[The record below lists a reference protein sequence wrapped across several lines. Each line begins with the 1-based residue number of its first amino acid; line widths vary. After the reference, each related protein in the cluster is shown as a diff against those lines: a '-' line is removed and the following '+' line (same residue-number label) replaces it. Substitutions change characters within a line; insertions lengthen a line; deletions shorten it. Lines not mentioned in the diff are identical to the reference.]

1 MRMKKYITLDQLIE
15 WANSTAPFVFDG
27 VSVDP
32 SAQWEAINT
41 TIKPLLDGSL
51 DNPYSTT
58 SPKEKLPQYFSTA
71 EAIGIYLNEEYGD
84 RLVAVPFRGGEYYP
98 KLGRNLNKDEA
109 MEVIIQELIYKATNF
124 ISIYGFQ
131 FIKKIGIFDIKYNPI
146 WNVDGTER
154 TVYDFG
160 QHVTTDQYG
169 NKKQT
174 QQHAQQTITNNYD
187 EVELTDNFAKTTEEI
202 EYGNTSQETTYSQ
215 QQLTDN
221 IDGTTDT
228 HSETTMDNTAAFRNK
243 TQDIHSGHTDTH
255 IADPHTEKTDADT
268 HVDTR
273 EVAAKSD
280 THTTA
285 AREDVE
291 THAAYTD
298 TIADDTHTDTN
309 TSQSHQNVETKE
321 RHGNIGVTSTQE
333 LISQER
339 QLLDFN
345 PAIDFFNAFINK
357 ICLSCYCY

>member
-58 SPKEKLPQYFSTA
+58 SPKAKLPQYFSTA
-71 EAIGIYLNEEYGD
+71 AAIGIYLNEEYGD
-84 RLVAVPFRGGEYYP
+84 RLVAIPFRGGEYYS

-131 FIKKIGIFDIKYNPI
+131 FIKKIGVFDIKYNPI
-146 WNVDGTER
+146 WNVDGTEK
-154 TVYDFG
+154 TIYDFS
-160 QHVTTDQYG
+160 QHITTDQHG
-169 NKKQT
+169 NKQQT
-174 QQHAQQTITNNYD
+174 QS
-187 EVELTDNFAKTTEEI
+187 LGPTTESTQ
-202 EYGNTSQETTYSQ
+202 YGATEDTHRYGEQKGTTSV
-215 QQLTDN
+215 
-221 IDGTTDT
+221 GARTDT
-228 HSETTMDNTAAFRNK
+228 HSETTMDNTASFRNK
-243 TQDIHSGHTDTH
+243 TQDSHASTTDSTTLQTHTDVDSSIQHTDT
-255 IADPHTEKTDADT
+255 KTT
-268 HVDTR
+268 IQVTN
-273 EVAAKSD
+273 
-280 THTTA
+280 
-285 AREDVE
+285 
-291 THAAYTD
+291 
-298 TIADDTHTDTN
+298 TIADATYTDTN
-309 TSQSHQNVETKE
+309 TSQAHQNVETKE

-339 QLLDFN
+339 ELLDFN

-357 ICLSCYCY
+357 ICLSCYGY